1 MSVIYLSLDAE
12 IRSNEQIHIRFIDHN
27 IQSSGA
33 GQPEMAVYE
42 QGTFCHVYNSFFNIT
57 RFTTY
62 CILHCEFDMAEDGYI
77 AFGTQSNSKIKV
89 DFCQTIYIGKHLR
102 W

>member
-1 MSVIYLSLDAE
+1 MFPGLHLSVIYLSFGAE
-12 IRSNEQIHIRFIDHN
+12 IFSNEQIHIRFIDHN

-42 QGTFCHVYNSFFNIT
+42 QGTFCHVYNSFFNIS

-62 CILHCEFDMAEDGYI
+62 CILHSVVDMAEDG
-77 AFGTQSNSKIKV
+77 
-89 DFCQTIYIGKHLR
+89 
-102 W
+102 

>member
-1 MSVIYLSLDAE
+1 MVQCIVAKKAFQHPGMYLSVIKLSFYAE
-12 IRSNEQIHIRFIDHN
+12 IRSNEHIHIRFIDHN

-42 QGTFCHVYNSFFNIT
+42 QGTFCHVYNSFFNIS

-62 CILHCEFDMAEDGYI
+62 CILH
-77 AFGTQSNSKIKV
+77 
-89 DFCQTIYIGKHLR
+89 
-102 W
+102 